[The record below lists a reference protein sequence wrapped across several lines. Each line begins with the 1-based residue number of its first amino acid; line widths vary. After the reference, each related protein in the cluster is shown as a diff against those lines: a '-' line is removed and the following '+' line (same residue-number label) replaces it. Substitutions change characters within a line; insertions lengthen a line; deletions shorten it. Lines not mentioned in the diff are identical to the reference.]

1 MEPVTQIGRRRSKS
15 FAYTGLALIFSAGAV
30 LAQQALPLEGDVSP
44 IHDPTMAR
52 EGSSYYVFSTNR
64 YRQKDL
70 PEFCSPDL
78 HTFTFCGSI
87 FDDVPDWAHKEIPGA
102 KDIWAPDVKYVGGVY
117 RVYYA
122 VSTFGSNIS
131 DIGLVTNKTLDP
143 KSPNSH
149 WVDQGKVFGSVK
161 SDDFNAIDPNL
172 AIDDEGGQWLA
183 FGSFWSG
190 IKMHRI
196 DPATGKLSTKDKK
209 LYSLAS
215 RRRLPG
221 QPGAIEAP
229 YIVRHGRYYYLFV
242 SFDQCCHGAQSTY
255 RTMVGRA
262 DKITG
267 PYKDKNGKSM
277 MDGNATELLAG
288 NDRWRGPGGESVLQD
303 GDRDLLVFHA
313 YDAKDGRRTLQISTL
328 TWENDWPHAA
338 LDTR

>member
-1 MEPVTQIGRRRSKS
+1 MEPVTQIGPRRPKS
-15 FAYTGLALIFSAGAV
+15 FAYTGLALIFSAGA
-30 LAQQALPLEGDVSP
+30 LLGQQPLPLQGDLSP
-44 IHDPTMAR
+44 IHDPTIAR
-52 EGSSYYVFSTNR
+52 EGSNYYVFSTNR

-78 HTFTFCGSI
+78 RTFTFCGSI
-87 FDDVPDWAHKEIPGA
+87 FDDVPDWVRKEIPGA
-102 KDIWAPDVKYVGGVY
+102 KDIWAPDVKYVDGAY

-143 KSPNSH
+143 KSPNYH
-149 WVDQGKVFGSVK
+149 WDDQGKVFGSVK

-172 AIDDEGGQWLA
+172 AIDDQGGQWLA

-190 IKMHRI
+190 IKMRSV
-196 DPATGKLSTKDKK
+196 DPATGKLSTKNKK

-215 RRRLPG
+215 RPRSPE

-229 YIVRHGRYYYLFV
+229 YIFRRGRYYYLFV

-288 NDRWRGPGGESVLQD
+288 NDRWKGPGGESVLQD

-328 TWENDWPHAA
+328 TWENDWPSAT
-338 LDTR
+338 LEK